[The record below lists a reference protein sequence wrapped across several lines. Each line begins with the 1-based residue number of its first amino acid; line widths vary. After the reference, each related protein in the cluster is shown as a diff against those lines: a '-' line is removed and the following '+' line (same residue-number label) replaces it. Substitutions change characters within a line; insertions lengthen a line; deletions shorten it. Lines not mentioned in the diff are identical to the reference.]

1 MKVVKP
7 YGRDGEQ
14 YLDLEDPAFQYQTSE
29 ALVKTKFR
37 RLDYWFEEAE
47 RLKKENKGLK
57 LQLEKLKDGTS

>member
-7 YGRDGEQ
+7 YGRHGEQ

-37 RLDYWFEEAE
+37 RLGYWFEEAE
-47 RLKKENKGLK
+47 RLQKENTQLK
-57 LQLEKLKDGTS
+57 AELKQLQSKIK